1 MILLRSRGSILCSG
15 GVMGSGEFQ
24 RPGFLNMSSSG
35 WLTCLHCRTADAYRV
50 GTSLT
55 DDGVY
60 ASDHRP
66 VFIDIT
72 LEH

>member
-1 MILLRSRGSILCSG
+1 
-15 GVMGSGEFQ
+15 MGSGEFQ
-24 RPGFLNMSSSG
+24 GPGIFVISSLR
-35 WLTCLHCRTADAYRV
+35 WLTCSHCRTADAYRV